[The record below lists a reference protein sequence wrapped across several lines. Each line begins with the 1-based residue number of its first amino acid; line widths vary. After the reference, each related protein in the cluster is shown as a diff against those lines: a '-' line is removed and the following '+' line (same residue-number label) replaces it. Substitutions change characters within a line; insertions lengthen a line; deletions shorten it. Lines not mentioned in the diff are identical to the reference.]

1 MKVLYF
7 SDNVSDHNP
16 RFLEGILRAGHEVWF
31 LDPASDHLPTNWLP
45 DGVHWIQPRQRLQ
58 RSLPPSEFAKF
69 LPEFQSWLKLIQPE
83 LVQAGPTHNCGYV
96 TALSNFHP
104 WLLTSW
110 GSDILYQ
117 ADQGP
122 EWKQATQLAL
132 SRADAFLFDCDA
144 VRTKAKQLADI
155 ADDRV
160 VQFPWGI
167 EQGSFEPEGVRLAQ
181 EEFAPEPGTCVFLST
196 RSWEPLY
203 GIDVLLEAFRQ
214 AFHADSSL
222 RLLLLGGGSEAARVQ
237 NFIETHGLRDAIR
250 IPGHVYRDD
259 MPKWFRAADVYV
271 SCARSDGTSVSL
283 LEAMATGLP
292 VVVTDIP
299 SNREWVIEDHNG
311 WLASANSVQ
320 EFAGRFLQAA
330 RLSPEQR
337 RLFSERN
344 RQIVPERADWDR
356 NFPRL
361 LEMFEQLVATPVRR

>member
-7 SDNVSDHNP
+7 SDNASDHNR
-16 RFLEGILRAGHEVWF
+16 RFLGGISQAGHHVWF
-31 LDPASDHLPTNWLP
+31 LDPTCDRLPEHWLP
-45 DGVHWIQPRQRLQ
+45 EGVHWIQPRQKLQ
-58 RSLPPSEFAKF
+58 RDLAPAEFAAC
-69 LPEFQSWLKLIQPE
+69 LPEFQSWLKAIQPD

-96 TALSNFHP
+96 VALSNFHP
-104 WLLTSW
+104 WMLTSW

-122 EWKQATQLAL
+122 EWKQATQLSL
-132 SRADAFLFDCDA
+132 SKADAFLFDCAA
-144 VRTKAKQLADI
+144 VRAKAKQLANI

-167 EQGSFEPEGVRLAQ
+167 KQGSFAPEGARLAA
-181 EEFAPEPGTCVFLST
+181 EEYDREPGTCVLLST
-196 RSWEPLY
+196 RSWEPIY

-214 AFHADSSL
+214 AFAVDSSL
-222 RLLLLGGGSEAARVQ
+222 RLFLLGGGSEAARVQ
-237 NFIETHGLRDAIR
+237 DFIDSHHLRDVIR
-250 IPGHVYRDD
+250 IPGPVNKLD

-311 WLASANSVQ
+311 WLAPANSA
-320 EFAGRFLQAA
+320 EGFADKFLRAA
-330 RLSPEQR
+330 RMSAEQR
-337 RLFSERN
+337 KLFSERSQ
-344 RQIVPERADWDR
+344 QIVRERADWDR

-361 LEMFEQLVATPVRR
+361 IEMFDQLVAMPARR